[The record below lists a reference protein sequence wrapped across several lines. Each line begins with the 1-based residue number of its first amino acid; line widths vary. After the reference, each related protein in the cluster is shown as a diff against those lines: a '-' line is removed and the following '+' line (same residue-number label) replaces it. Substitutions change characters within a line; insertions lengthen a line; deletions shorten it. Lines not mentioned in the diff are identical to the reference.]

1 MTDGPEPE
9 GPWSLQFGLAEA
21 TELLTGGTLE
31 ILGRIPWASN
41 VTLLARACDQDGER
55 SGAVIYKPQRGERPL
70 WDFPTGLYRRELAAF
85 LVSQALGWDLV
96 PLTVVRDG
104 PLGVGSVQLFVEA
117 EDDVTAF
124 DLVASQ
130 HPAML
135 AVAAFDVVV
144 NNADRKGG
152 HTLLGPD
159 GHVWAIDHGVCF
171 HAEPK
176 LRTVVWDYA
185 GQPVP
190 DELLEDLRRLGAELD
205 GGRGP
210 APELGTLLERAEV
223 LAIGRRAA
231 ALAERGVYPAPDGD
245 RPYPWPLV

>member
-1 MTDGPEPE
+1 MTGAREPDG
-9 GPWSLQFGLAEA
+9 GWGLQLDVAEA
-21 TELLTGGTLE
+21 TELLTGGSIE
-31 ILGRIPWASN
+31 VLGRIPWASN
-41 VTLLARACDQDGER
+41 TTLLARACDTGGER
-55 SGAVIYKPQRGERPL
+55 SGVVIYKPARGERPL
-70 WDFPTGLYRRELAAF
+70 WDFPPGLYRRELAAWV
-85 LVSQALGWDLV
+85 VSEALGWNLV
-96 PLTVVRDG
+96 PLTVIRDG

-117 EDDVTAF
+117 EQDVTAF

-152 HTLLGPD
+152 HTLLAPD

-171 HAEPK
+171 HTEPK

-185 GQPVP
+185 GRPVP
-190 DELLEDLRRLGAELD
+190 EDLLDDLRRLATDLD
-205 GGRGP
+205 GGRGRTR
-210 APELGTLLERAEV
+210 ELLELLEPAEV
-223 LAIGRRAA
+223 RAIGRRAA
-231 ALAERGVYPAPDGD
+231 DLIGTGVYPAPDGD

>member
-1 MTDGPEPE
+1 VTGP
-9 GPWSLQFGLAEA
+9 GLD
-21 TELLTGGTLE
+21 LLGAGTLRV
-31 ILGRIPWASN
+31 LGRIPWASN
-41 VTLLARACDQDGER
+41 VTLLASVCDRADDGHE
-55 SGAVIYKPQRGERPL
+55 AHVIYKPQRGERPL
-70 WDFPTGLYRRELAAF
+70 WDFPPGLYRREVAAY
-85 LVSQALGWDLV
+85 LVSEALGWDLV
-96 PLTVVRDG
+96 PLTMVRDG

-117 EDDVTAF
+117 EQDVTAF
-124 DLVASQ
+124 DLVASE

-152 HTLLGPD
+152 HTLLGAD

-185 GQPVP
+185 GRPLP
-190 DELLEDLRRLGAELD
+190 GELAADLRRLVAELD
-205 GGRGP
+205 GPLGGR
-210 APELGTLLERAEV
+210 LGELLEPAEV
-223 LAIGRRAA
+223 RAVAERAA
-231 ALAERGVYPAPDGD
+231 TLVRAGVYPEPAGD

>member
-1 MTDGPEPE
+1 MTDGEPD
-9 GPWSLQFGLAEA
+9 GRQLDPAQAS
-21 TELLTGGTLE
+21 ELLTGGALE
-31 ILGRIPWASN
+31 VLGRIPWASN
-41 VTLLARACDQDGER
+41 ATLLARACDRAPGNGR
-55 SGAVIYKPQRGERPL
+55 GSVTVIYKPERGERPL
-70 WDFPTGLYRRELAAF
+70 WDFPRGLYRRELAAWV
-85 LVSQALGWDLV
+85 VSEALGWDLV

-117 EDDVTAF
+117 EEDVTAF
-124 DLVASQ
+124 DLVASG
-130 HPAML
+130 HPAMP

-185 GQPVP
+185 GEPVP
-190 DELLEDLRRLGAELD
+190 AELLADLRRLGADLA
-205 GGRGP
+205 GGRGRTGELRALLAP
-210 APELGTLLERAEV
+210 AELRAIARRVATLV
-223 LAIGRRAA
+223 
-231 ALAERGVYPAPDGD
+231 ERGVFPQPGGD